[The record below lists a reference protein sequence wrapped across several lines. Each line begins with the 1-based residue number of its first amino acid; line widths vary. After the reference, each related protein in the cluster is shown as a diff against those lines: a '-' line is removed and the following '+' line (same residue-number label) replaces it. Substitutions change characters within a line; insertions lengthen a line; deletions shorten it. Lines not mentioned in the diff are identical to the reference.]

1 MIMDQR
7 TVLVTGATRGMGRAT
22 ALAFARRQMTVVV
35 HGRDPARVSTTVAEI
50 VADTGNPRVHPAV
63 ADLSS
68 QAEVR
73 RLAVEV
79 DALLPRLDVLV
90 NNAAVIELTRTL
102 SGDGVETTFAVNHL
116 APFLLTHAVLPT
128 LRRSDDAHV
137 VNAVAPVQRLV
148 RIDLDDVAGERAR
161 YSGFRVNARSKLAL
175 LMFTYEAADR
185 LRAEGVRVNAF
196 EPGVVDTDLTRT
208 FVRSAGPLGLLMRLR
223 PRTSAEDA
231 ARIPLAVVTSEQF
244 SGATGLLVNHALRP
258 VPRAGQ
264 ADDPQARRR
273 LWEASAALTRL
284 AERP

>member
-1 MIMDQR
+1 MTMDQR
-7 TVLVTGATRGMGRAT
+7 TVLVTGATKGIGRAI

-50 VADTGNPRVHPAV
+50 VADTGNPRVHPVV

-73 RLAVEV
+73 ALAMEV
-79 DALLPRLDVLV
+79 DQVVPLLDVVV
-90 NNAAVIELTRTL
+90 NNAAVIQVTSTL
-102 SGDGVETTFAVNHL
+102 STDGVETTFAVNHL
-116 APFLLTHAVLPT
+116 APFLLTHALLPA

-137 VNAVAPVQRLV
+137 VNVAAPVQRLV

-161 YSGFRVNARSKLAL
+161 YSAFRANARSKLAV

-185 LRAEGVRVNAF
+185 LRVDGVRVNAF

-223 PRTSAEDA
+223 PKASVEEA
-231 ARIPLAVVTSEQF
+231 ARIPLAMVTSEQF
-244 SGATGLLVNHALRP
+244 SGATGTFVSHALRP

-264 ADDPQARRR
+264 ADDSQARRR
-273 LWEASAALTRL
+273 LWEASAALTHLTERL
-284 AERP
+284 